1 MLENLI
7 FRNTFS
13 HSLPVTCFTF
23 LISVKDVIILSILDS
38 ILKLFHMF
46 GLDTNPDWLNLDQ
59 HALVTDPD
67 PPKWCGSDPIRIH
80 FLVTVYATHIFR
92 CKSFNRRS
100 WVFNSGLLGR
110 GTQLIWKIEGKT
122 VKLKWRHKFTVLF
135 VIYFMSIQ
143 YVKVNKLEY
152 NFRSE
157 KIRKTPK

>member
-67 PPKWCGSDPIRIH
+67 PPK
-80 FLVTVYATHIFR
+80 
-92 CKSFNRRS
+92 
-100 WVFNSGLLGR
+100 
-110 GTQLIWKIEGKT
+110 
-122 VKLKWRHKFTVLF
+122 
-135 VIYFMSIQ
+135 
-143 YVKVNKLEY
+143 
-152 NFRSE
+152 
-157 KIRKTPK
+157 